1 MVGYSLRPFPLPEES
16 AVRGKFPLLPLSLI
30 ASLLVGL
37 FVGSGL
43 FTFVSANGTSY
54 LSNDPSVC
62 VNCHIMQEQYDGWRH
77 GSHHAVAT
85 CNDCHLPHENVL
97 MKFYVKA
104 SNGYHHSK
112 AFTFQDFPEPIRIKP
127 GNAEVLENN
136 CIRCHGESTNEITAH
151 GTLGVPTDPTQKADL
166 FGCVR
171 CHGDVGHGPRR

>member
-1 MVGYSLRPFPLPEES
+1 M
-16 AVRGKFPLLPLSLI
+16 RGKFPLLPLSLI

-136 CIRCHGESTNEITAH
+136 CIRCHAESTNEITAH